1 MMPLKLR
8 GTRLTAD
15 AAALYGVERFLIREA
30 RLLDERR
37 YLVWLETLHPDIEYI
52 VFSRSTLELR
62 EQPMDASV
70 DPEFQAKGGLQVT
83 EESKQ
88 SLTFKIHRITGG
100 LSFSEMPPGR
110 TVRFVTNIEAVR
122 DEQGRLIA
130 ESCFQC
136 NRTRKGDRVENFY
149 ARRKDVLIESAPGSF
164 LLLQRHVFLNESVMD
179 GPTTS
184 IFF

>member
-1 MMPLKLR
+1 MPLESHEPLR
-8 GTRLTAD
+8 TAGATD
-15 AAALYGVERFLIREA
+15 RYNLERFLIREA

-37 YLVWLETLHPDIEYI
+37 YLDWLDTLHANLAYI

-62 EQPMDASV
+62 AQPMDASV
-70 DPEFQAKGGLQVT
+70 DPEFQAKGGLQLT

-88 SLTFKIHRITGG
+88 SLTFKVNRITGG

-110 TVRFVTNIEAVR
+110 TVRFVTNIEAFIDV
-122 DEQGRLIA
+122 QGRFMA
-130 ESCFQC
+130 ESCFHC
-136 NRTRKGDRVENFY
+136 NRTRKEDRVENFY
-149 ARRKDVLIESAPGSF
+149 ARRKDVLVESDAGEF
-164 LLLQRHVFLNESVMD
+164 LLLQRHVYLNESILD